1 MTQLLDK
8 IGFIK
13 LIQVQ
18 RSPLKIDQ
26 PRRYNPGP
34 LLAVEQLLL
43 SSQGVVGVVGHNRF
57 IDVHHAEHPNSRY
70 HGSNGVSIGFTSHYR
85 QIRDKF
91 GEHINDG
98 CAGENILVE
107 TAQSFSLADLGE
119 QLIIQNPKTGALVYL
134 TALQVAAP
142 CVEFSHYVAN
152 QVDPLPPAEIKTILQ
167 FLDNGRRG
175 FYTTL
180 AAAGLPALIQ
190 VGDIVW
196 RGEAAR

>member
-1 MTQLLDK
+1 
-8 IGFIK
+8 
-13 LIQVQ
+13 
-18 RSPLKIDQ
+18 
-26 PRRYNPGP
+26 
-34 LLAVEQLLL
+34 
-43 SSQGVVGVVGHNRF
+43 VGVVGRNRF

-85 QIRDKF
+85 QIRKKF

-107 TAQSFSLADLGE
+107 TAQSFSLADLGG
-119 QLIIQNPKTGALVYL
+119 QLIIQNPKTGVLVYL
-134 TALQVAAP
+134 TDLQAAAP

-175 FYTTL
+175 FYATL